1 MNRIVLVDLGDKELL
16 SRVSAISGP
25 GGIRE
30 LGRALGADSWEGETV
45 SLPLRLLITDPRAIG
60 KGARTSEAIISKLL
74 EIDPPARAL
83 ILLTPS
89 RNAHSEHLGDQTLPG
104 LYSFPHVKVI
114 EMRGDRLSSVHEGN
128 TAETTE
134 FPADSRW
141 AEEYRRDAEEFLLDP
156 QTFDRVWEAIEQG
169 QVVSLGIR
177 VAGLGAGRDR
187 AVADAALRLAVE
199 LDPLREPA
207 TGSEL
212 PERWTIDNELL
223 PVGEKDLN
231 AAADREEQ
239 LHLPAGVGAI
249 ARVRK
254 VFFTSVLKP
263 SPVRYNNVFTAIGQR
278 LLERP
283 ERLATMLEA
292 TQRREEDGSFK
303 VHPVAAADLDAEF
316 GGGVIYGDSY
326 AKLYAEGRDASTQ
339 IEQMVRTAADYI
351 GRGVAAAIPARWL
364 HQDEEA
370 VRPIGTAEGV
380 ALIRDPG
387 APWNES
393 ARTTAAGRPQG
404 SWPATLPLRSAI
416 LAVGLLVALAAG
428 VGEPQWPLLSWVA
441 LGAGLLVPAVLS
453 PQLRAR
459 LDVQLLTWGIA
470 GFTVSRLLID
480 PQSPTN
486 ALFSFPQLWE
496 IHPGFRLAIC
506 VASGLAATSAAVAIV
521 AFEAAA
527 ENALPGP
534 IGWVLHNVFGGLRC
548 LIAFLIAF
556 AALCIVFNLSSTDVW
571 SPTALTDNIFTREAR
586 ATIALLLAFFFARL
600 APAIVLVAVILMW
613 ALNPFSNALFR
624 PFGTSLPVDLLP
636 EARFALALLVAG
648 LFLLWSKRE
657 RAGTVKDAPVGY
669 GLSAPKASHWI
680 GTAKTE
686 PAPKML
692 IPDQEQSIPL
702 ACHEL
707 PTPDWIGNPEWETL
721 EACGESQTI
730 VLEEAL
736 PSELEPT
743 LKQQRYAV
751 GAPIKKT
758 QILAQ
763 LGELNFAKVDALK
776 EPLQYSAGRGSVSLM
791 KQDRS
796 IARIVISADAIS
808 EILQLAAE
816 TDETGESLTELVI
829 ENTVMSEPATP
840 PMPKTTTWTPRTARL
855 IAAGAPWRI
864 PEGLSLY
871 LGSPVWSSRIA
882 SFAFL
887 TTATIVVAALAA
899 RLIVELLYWFE
910 IIKEYPIKVGPGG
923 IDPAVALFLQ
933 AIWLTAFV
941 GVIPYL
947 AASYFTAGRLRE
959 WIEQVGYAD
968 AARALARLEALARLT
983 AQQEVARVS
992 LRREYA
998 RTADQAAQ
1006 LVEQAAS
1013 AGSAAA
1019 KDFGDS
1025 LASVSDRPRPLSGRE
1040 AASPHREILGVG
1052 SDLPGTDAAGIYRV
1066 YPHYTAILRRVFAGA
1081 MDFQV
1086 RERFART
1093 RGEFHAETKDLIAEG
1108 VTIALKEKLR
1118 VIHRRGLMVGELEE
1132 AGKDLGAAVADE
1144 LWADHSVRT
1153 AALNALSVKP
1163 DAAIP
1168 QLLSPGQ
1175 ARMLGVTATQ
1185 FAVLPQPLARSLSML
1200 SDAGVGPVII
1210 SQSLESAGII
1220 RVTPFR
1226 EGFYDYGQVRG
1237 PEEESG
1243 AA

>member
-1 MNRIVLVDLGDKELL
+1 
-16 SRVSAISGP
+16 
-25 GGIRE
+25 
-30 LGRALGADSWEGETV
+30 
-45 SLPLRLLITDPRAIG
+45 
-60 KGARTSEAIISKLL
+60 
-74 EIDPPARAL
+74 
-83 ILLTPS
+83 
-89 RNAHSEHLGDQTLPG
+89 
-104 LYSFPHVKVI
+104 
-114 EMRGDRLSSVHEGN
+114 
-128 TAETTE
+128 
-134 FPADSRW
+134 
-141 AEEYRRDAEEFLLDP
+141 
-156 QTFDRVWEAIEQG
+156 
-169 QVVSLGIR
+169 
-177 VAGLGAGRDR
+177 
-187 AVADAALRLAVE
+187 
-199 LDPLREPA
+199 
-207 TGSEL
+207 
-212 PERWTIDNELL
+212 
-223 PVGEKDLN
+223 
-231 AAADREEQ
+231 
-239 LHLPAGVGAI
+239 
-249 ARVRK
+249 
-254 VFFTSVLKP
+254 
-263 SPVRYNNVFTAIGQR
+263 
-278 LLERP
+278 
-283 ERLATMLEA
+283 
-292 TQRREEDGSFK
+292 
-303 VHPVAAADLDAEF
+303 
-316 GGGVIYGDSY
+316 
-326 AKLYAEGRDASTQ
+326 
-339 IEQMVRTAADYI
+339 
-351 GRGVAAAIPARWL
+351 
-364 HQDEEA
+364 
-370 VRPIGTAEGV
+370 
-380 ALIRDPG
+380 
-387 APWNES
+387 
-393 ARTTAAGRPQG
+393 
-404 SWPATLPLRSAI
+404 
-416 LAVGLLVALAAG
+416 
-428 VGEPQWPLLSWVA
+428 
-441 LGAGLLVPAVLS
+441 
-453 PQLRAR
+453 
-459 LDVQLLTWGIA
+459 
-470 GFTVSRLLID
+470 
-480 PQSPTN
+480 
-486 ALFSFPQLWE
+486 
-496 IHPGFRLAIC
+496 
-506 VASGLAATSAAVAIV
+506 
-521 AFEAAA
+521 
-527 ENALPGP
+527 
-534 IGWVLHNVFGGLRC
+534 
-548 LIAFLIAF
+548 
-556 AALCIVFNLSSTDVW
+556 
-571 SPTALTDNIFTREAR
+571 
-586 ATIALLLAFFFARL
+586 
-600 APAIVLVAVILMW
+600 
-613 ALNPFSNALFR
+613 
-624 PFGTSLPVDLLP
+624 
-636 EARFALALLVAG
+636 
-648 LFLLWSKRE
+648 
-657 RAGTVKDAPVGY
+657 
-669 GLSAPKASHWI
+669 
-680 GTAKTE
+680 
-686 PAPKML
+686 
-692 IPDQEQSIPL
+692 
-702 ACHEL
+702 
-707 PTPDWIGNPEWETL
+707 
-721 EACGESQTI
+721 
-730 VLEEAL
+730 
-736 PSELEPT
+736 
-743 LKQQRYAV
+743 
-751 GAPIKKT
+751 
-758 QILAQ
+758 
-763 LGELNFAKVDALK
+763 
-776 EPLQYSAGRGSVSLM
+776 
-791 KQDRS
+791 
-796 IARIVISADAIS
+796 
-808 EILQLAAE
+808 
-816 TDETGESLTELVI
+816 
-829 ENTVMSEPATP
+829 
-840 PMPKTTTWTPRTARL
+840 MPKTTTWTPRTARL

-910 IIKEYPIKVGPGG
+910 IIKEYPVKVGPGG

-1019 KDFGDS
+1019 KDFGNS